1 MTAEIFLLAISLSM
15 DAFAISMCKGL
26 AMKRISLSYAAVIA
40 AFFGVFQALM
50 PVAGWL
56 LASSFAGYI
65 IDYDHW
71 VAFALLSL
79 IGGKMII
86 DSFKAEGDELSEK
99 SVLNIKELFML
110 AIATSIDA
118 FAVGI
123 TFAFLN
129 VNIFLSSFIIGAVT
143 FALSLGGVFI
153 GARVGARFKNK
164 ATLFGGIVLVLIG
177 VKILLEHLGVI

>member
-1 MTAEIFLLAISLSM
+1 MTAEIFLLAVSLSM

-56 LASSFAGYI
+56 LASSFASYI

-86 DSFKAEGDELSEK
+86 DSFKNDGDELSEK

-143 FALSLGGVFI
+143 FVLSLVGVFI

-164 ATLFGGIVLVLIG
+164 ATLLGGIVLVLIG